1 MPNGNEAITNVPEGK
16 VGEIAQQFIDLD
28 NATDVRCEKA
38 NDGTWTII
46 AH

>member
-1 MPNGNEAITNVPEGK
+1 MPNGNEAMPNVPKDK
-16 VGEIAQQFIDLD
+16 VGEIVQQYIDWD

-38 NDGTWTII
+38 GDGTWTII